1 MEQEQQWVDQEL
13 QPAIEAAVSR
23 LINQVYTSGLASVI
37 REYSNGSKII
47 QIDTKISNTITSSP
61 ETGIKSIMIIITLFT
76 TIAKLDF
83 QTQLG
88 VSIEYGY
95 GALN

>member
-1 MEQEQQWVDQEL
+1 MEQQLIDQEL

-61 ETGIKSIMIIITLFT
+61 ETGVKSSISTITLFT
-76 TIAKLDF
+76 TVAEIYF
-83 QTQLG
+83 QTQLRISSTY
-88 VSIEYGY
+88 V
-95 GALN
+95 